1 MKALVHTLILTNRI
15 SLFLVMTATMSAL
28 TAQIGISPDQSFV
41 VPNSAYNYVES
52 AGDVNNDG
60 YDDVFVSNS
69 SYTFGGLSSRG
80 SVYLMPGSE
89 TGLSNT
95 PLWSVLGDSAGIY
108 MGGDVETGDIN
119 NDGRIDIVISTNTPY
134 YSNNGKVWIFLQTI
148 AGFSA
153 TPTTI
158 IYSPDHLSRFGSSIN
173 LCDFNSDNYDDL
185 IVAAPQYDVGGV
197 KVGKILIYFGT
208 AAGVSTSPGLVTVGS
223 SNKQTIGASIVTG
236 DFDNNGFNELIAT
249 YYTGKIIKYNMVF
262 NGSSTPDLVLD
273 DTLFYSSGIGPGFL
287 AAGGDVN
294 GDGFE
299 DLVFYSSA
307 SGFTAVVVV
316 QYGSPDG
323 LSNYEFLFT
332 TAKEYG
338 TAYGSSFAPVGDIN
352 GDGKADILVGETA
365 ENTPATDGGRAY
377 IYYGNSTNLSEYPDW
392 SFTRNIATDLI
403 GKNCTAIGDINGDGY
418 NDVLFGSSSS
428 STVLIFFGSS
438 DGLEAIGDE
447 VFTGSA
453 SNNYY
458 GYSVDQLGDFNNDNF
473 DDFVIGSPGFS
484 TNNGK
489 GVEYFNGNDNEP
501 VPNLIYSTSH
511 IKNGYQV
518 NSAGDI
524 NGDGKTDLLTSG
536 YICSDYAPYIFY
548 NNNGFG
554 FDSSWFTCSYDYNDQ
569 PYRISVNAA
578 GDVNNDGYDDF
589 LVGGLGKNFT
599 ENNPTAS
606 AVRLF
611 YGNNNLLY
619 YDTTYVYSVDSNI
632 WVNNFTQD
640 SCDFGRSLAPLGD
653 INGDNF
659 DDFIVSAPRF
669 DNGENNE
676 GKTYIYLGDELI
688 PSYTP
693 FWTFESNQINAQS
706 GYSIGTQGDINGD
719 GLYDLIIGAPYYD
732 NGETDEGV
740 VFVFLGNPIGFNVT
754 PSFILEINQAGANFG
769 ISVDF
774 AGDYNN
780 DGFDDIVVG
789 ANKYDGILTDEGG
802 VFLFL
807 GNAGG
812 ISSIPYKSEFSNQ
825 SNSNFGFSVSGAG
838 DVNNDGYDDF
848 IAGAYSYSYNA
859 TSDGIA
865 LLFYGEA
872 ASCAAPAEPIVT
884 DLTYTSANLELTV
897 AAEAVSYNILYKLS
911 TDPIWTVLTTTEPIL
926 TLTGLVACS
935 EYLVKIQNVC
945 AGGSVSDY
953 SETVTFTTICPCA
966 IAPSG
971 LYSDNLTTTTAK
983 LHWNIE
989 PYATKYKVTYRKI
1002 GSPWTTVNATTNFK
1016 NISGLIPGATYQ
1028 WKVKSVCGAGLNS
1041 PYSSTFSFVLPM
1053 KTSAFD
1059 SNAVV
1064 KITPNPNNGDF
1075 ILDMVN
1081 FKNESTI
1088 VRIFDITGAVVLEYN
1103 LLKPETIS
1111 VSMRT
1116 SAGCYFVQ
1124 ITQGATLFTE
1134 KIIIQ

>member
-1 MKALVHTLILTNRI
+1 
-15 SLFLVMTATMSAL
+15 MTAIKNNLRLATRLSFLLFASVTTVSL
-28 TAQIGISPDQSFV
+28 SAQIGKTPNQTYV
-41 VPNSAYNYVES
+41 VPNSSYTFLEA
-52 AGDVNNDG
+52 AGDINNDG
-60 YDDVFVSNS
+60 FDDVFVSNS
-69 SYTFGGLSSRG
+69 SYSLGGLNNRG
-80 SVYLMPGSE
+80 SIYLMAGSE

-95 PLWSVLGDSAGIY
+95 AIWSVLGDSTGIY

-119 NDGRIDIVISTNTPY
+119 FDGLTDIVVSTNTPY
-134 YSNNGKVWIFLQTI
+134 YSNNGKVWIFLQTVS
-148 AGFSA
+148 GFST

-158 IYSPDHLSRFGSSIN
+158 IYGVDHLSRFGNRIE
-173 LCDFNSDNYDDL
+173 LCDFNSDNYSDL
-185 IVAAPQYDVGGV
+185 IVSAPQYDVAGI
-197 KVGKILIYFGT
+197 KVGKILIYFGGPT
-208 AAGVSTSPGLVTVGS
+208 GISTTPGLVTVGAA
-223 SNKQTIGASIVTG
+223 NKQTLGSNILTG
-236 DFDNNGFNELIAT
+236 DFDNNGYNELIAT
-249 YYTGKIIKYNMVF
+249 YYTGQIIRYNMVF
-262 NGSSTPDLVLD
+262 NGSPSPDLIMD
-273 DTLFYSSGIGPGFL
+273 DTLVYSSGVGPGFL
-287 AAGGDVN
+287 AFGGDIN
-294 GDGFE
+294 GDGFD
-299 DLVFYSSA
+299 DLVMNSSA
-307 SGFTAVVVV
+307 SGFAMVVVV
-316 QYGSPDG
+316 QYGSPTG

-332 TAKEYG
+332 TSKEYG
-338 TAYGSSFAPVGDIN
+338 SAYGSSFAPVGDIN

-365 ENTPATDGGRAY
+365 ENSPATDGGRAY
-377 IYYGNSTNLSEYPDW
+377 IYYGNSINLSEYPDW
-392 SFTRNIATDLI
+392 SFTRNIASDQI
-403 GKNCTAIGDINGDGY
+403 GKSCTGIGDINGDGY

-438 DGLEAIGDE
+438 DGLDAIGDE
-447 VFTGSA
+447 LFTGKT

-489 GVEYFNGNDNEP
+489 GVEYIKGNSTEP
-501 VPNLIYSTSH
+501 LPELIYSTSH

-518 NSAGDI
+518 KNAGDI
-524 NGDGKTDLLTSG
+524 NGDGKSDLLTSG
-536 YICSDYAPYIFY
+536 YICSDYAPYIFF

-569 PYRISVNAA
+569 PYRISVNGA
-578 GDVNNDGYDDF
+578 GDVNNDGFDDF
-589 LVGGLGKNFT
+589 LVGGLGKSYT

-606 AVRLF
+606 TVRLF
-611 YGNNNLLY
+611 YGNTNMLY

-632 WVNNFTQD
+632 WVNIFTQD
-640 SCDFGRSLAPLGD
+640 SCDFGRALAPLGD

-676 GKTYIYLGDELI
+676 GRTYIYLGGEFI

-693 FWTFESNQINAQS
+693 YWTFESNQVNAQS
-706 GYSIGTQGDINGD
+706 GYSIGTNGDINGD
-719 GLYDLIIGAPYYD
+719 GRNDLIIGAPFYD

-740 VFVFLGNPIGFNVT
+740 VFVFLGTPLGFNLT
-754 PSFILEINQAGANFG
+754 PSFILEMNQAGANFG

-789 ANKYDGILTDEGG
+789 ANKYDGLLTDAGG
-802 VFLFL
+802 IFLFL
-807 GNAGG
+807 GNSGG
-812 ISSIPYKSEFSNQ
+812 ISTIPFKSEFSNQ

-838 DVNNDGYDDF
+838 DVNNDGYDDL
-848 IAGAYSYSYNA
+848 IAGAYSYNFNA

-872 ASCAAPAEPIVT
+872 ALCTAPEEPIVE
-884 DLTYTSANLELTV
+884 DVTYTSANLVFAEV
-897 AAEAVSYNILYKLS
+897 AEAASYNVSYKLS
-911 TDPIWTVLTTTEPIL
+911 ADPFWTVVTTTEPVL
-926 TLTGLVACS
+926 ALTGLIACN
-935 EYLVKIQNVC
+935 EYFVKLQIVC
-945 AGGSVSDY
+945 DGGSVSDY
-953 SETVTFTTICPCA
+953 SDTVTFTTVCPCA

-971 LYSDNLTTTTAK
+971 LYADNLTTTTAK

-1002 GSPWTTVNATTNFK
+1002 GSPWTTINATTNFK
-1016 NISGLIPGATYQ
+1016 NISGLTPGATYQ

-1041 PYSSTFSFVLPM
+1041 PYSSTLSFVLPM
-1053 KTSAFD
+1053 RSASID
-1059 SNAVV
+1059 PELYLS
-1064 KITPNPNNGDF
+1064 ITPNPNNGNF
-1075 ILDMVN
+1075 MLEMVN
-1081 FKNESTI
+1081 FRDESTT
-1088 VRIFDITGAVVLEYN
+1088 VRIFDITGAIVLEYN

-1111 VSMRT
+1111 VSMGN

-1124 ITQGATLFTE
+1124 ITQGGTLFTE